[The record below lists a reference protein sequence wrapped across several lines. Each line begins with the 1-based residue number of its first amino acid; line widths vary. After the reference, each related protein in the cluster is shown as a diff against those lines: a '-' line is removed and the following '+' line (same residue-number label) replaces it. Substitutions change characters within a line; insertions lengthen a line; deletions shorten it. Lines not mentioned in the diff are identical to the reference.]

1 LGIRA
6 HVVMTGY
13 VSDEELIW
21 LYRNCFANLF
31 PSLGEGFGL
40 PILEGMQFG
49 APTLASN
56 NTSMPEV
63 AGEAAILLDPL
74 ETEAWAQAMLGL
86 ASQPRKRESLRQGSQ
101 VQASRFCWKRSA
113 ASLLELYEEAQA
125 TPKRLSMRAPQMT

>member
-1 LGIRA
+1 
-6 HVVMTGY
+6 
-13 VSDEELIW
+13 
-21 LYRNCFANLF
+21 
-31 PSLGEGFGL
+31 LGEGFGL